1 MYHWDNEIQHDQEW
15 LLLIKTTDDMSE
27 ALKEAI
33 MKIHPYDSPE
43 LISVDVTDGLPDYLQ
58 WVQDTVN
65 DKIAVPVT
73 LALLLIVAARRL
85 PRHKVRLPVITK
97 SFYRSTKP

>member
-1 MYHWDNEIQHDQEW
+1 MVKLFYCTTDSQSSANELAASIVVQQLAACVNIIPGITSVYHWNNEIQHDQEW

-58 WVQDTVN
+58 WVQDTV
-65 DKIAVPVT
+65 K
-73 LALLLIVAARRL
+73 
-85 PRHKVRLPVITK
+85 
-97 SFYRSTKP
+97 

>member
-1 MYHWDNEIQHDQEW
+1 MVKLFYCTTDSQSSANELAASIVEQQLAACVNIIPGITSVYHWDNEIQNDQEW
-15 LLLIKTTDDMSE
+15 LLLIKTTGDMSE

-58 WVQDTVN
+58 WVQDTV
-65 DKIAVPVT
+65 K
-73 LALLLIVAARRL
+73 
-85 PRHKVRLPVITK
+85 
-97 SFYRSTKP
+97 

>member
-1 MYHWDNEIQHDQEW
+1 MVKLFYCTTDSQSSANELAASIVEQQLAACVNIIPGITSVYHWNNEIQHDQEW

-58 WVQDTVN
+58 WVQDTV
-65 DKIAVPVT
+65 K
-73 LALLLIVAARRL
+73 
-85 PRHKVRLPVITK
+85 
-97 SFYRSTKP
+97 

>member
-1 MYHWDNEIQHDQEW
+1 MVKLFYCTTDSQSSANELAASIVEQQLAACVNIIPGITSVYHWDNEIQHDQEW

-43 LISVDVTDGLPDYLQ
+43 LIGVDVTDGLPDYLQ
-58 WVQDTVN
+58 WVQDTV
-65 DKIAVPVT
+65 K
-73 LALLLIVAARRL
+73 
-85 PRHKVRLPVITK
+85 
-97 SFYRSTKP
+97 

>member
-1 MYHWDNEIQHDQEW
+1 MVKLFYCTTDSQSSANELAASIVEQQLVACVNIIPGITSVYHWDNEIQHDQEW

-58 WVQDTVN
+58 WVQDTV
-65 DKIAVPVT
+65 K
-73 LALLLIVAARRL
+73 
-85 PRHKVRLPVITK
+85 
-97 SFYRSTKP
+97 

>member
-1 MYHWDNEIQHDQEW
+1 MVKLFYCTTDSQSSANELAASIVEQQLAAFVNIIPGITSVYHWNNEIQHDQEW

-43 LISVDVTDGLPDYLQ
+43 LISVDVTDGFPDYLQ
-58 WVQDTVN
+58 WVQDTV
-65 DKIAVPVT
+65 K
-73 LALLLIVAARRL
+73 
-85 PRHKVRLPVITK
+85 
-97 SFYRSTKP
+97 

>member
-1 MYHWDNEIQHDQEW
+1 MVKLFYCTTDSQSSANELAASVVEQQLAACVNIIPGITSVYHWNNEIQHDQEW

-58 WVQDTVN
+58 WVQDTV
-65 DKIAVPVT
+65 K
-73 LALLLIVAARRL
+73 
-85 PRHKVRLPVITK
+85 
-97 SFYRSTKP
+97 

>member
-1 MYHWDNEIQHDQEW
+1 MVKLFYCTTDSQSSANELAASIVEQQLAACVNIIPGITSVYHWDNEIQHDQEW
-15 LLLIKTTDDMSE
+15 LLLIKTTDGMSE

-58 WVQDTVN
+58 WVQDTV
-65 DKIAVPVT
+65 K
-73 LALLLIVAARRL
+73 
-85 PRHKVRLPVITK
+85 
-97 SFYRSTKP
+97 

>member
-1 MYHWDNEIQHDQEW
+1 VEQQLVACVNIIPGITSVYHWDNEIQHDQEW

-58 WVQDTVN
+58 WVQDTV
-65 DKIAVPVT
+65 K
-73 LALLLIVAARRL
+73 
-85 PRHKVRLPVITK
+85 
-97 SFYRSTKP
+97 

>member
-1 MYHWDNEIQHDQEW
+1 MVKLFYCTTDSQSSANELAASVVEQQLAACVNIIPGITSVYHWDNEIQHDQEW

-58 WVQDTVN
+58 WVQDTV
-65 DKIAVPVT
+65 K
-73 LALLLIVAARRL
+73 
-85 PRHKVRLPVITK
+85 
-97 SFYRSTKP
+97 

>member
-1 MYHWDNEIQHDQEW
+1 MVKLFYCTTDSQSSANELAASIVEQQLAACVNIIPGITSVYHWDNEIQHDQEW

-58 WVQDTVN
+58 WVQDTV
-65 DKIAVPVT
+65 K
-73 LALLLIVAARRL
+73 
-85 PRHKVRLPVITK
+85 
-97 SFYRSTKP
+97 

>member
-1 MYHWDNEIQHDQEW
+1 MVKLFYCTTDSQSSVNELAASIVEQQLAACVNIIPGITSVYHWDNEIQHDQEW

-43 LISVDVTDGLPDYLQ
+43 LISVDVTDGLPDYQQ
-58 WVQDTVN
+58 WVQDTV
-65 DKIAVPVT
+65 K
-73 LALLLIVAARRL
+73 
-85 PRHKVRLPVITK
+85 
-97 SFYRSTKP
+97 

>member
-1 MYHWDNEIQHDQEW
+1 MVKLFYCTTDSQSSANELAASIVEQQLAACVNIIQGITSVYHWNNEIQHDQEW

-58 WVQDTVN
+58 WVQDTV
-65 DKIAVPVT
+65 K
-73 LALLLIVAARRL
+73 
-85 PRHKVRLPVITK
+85 
-97 SFYRSTKP
+97 

>member
-1 MYHWDNEIQHDQEW
+1 VEQQLAACVNIIPGITSVYHWNNEIQHDQEW

-58 WVQDTVN
+58 WVQDTV
-65 DKIAVPVT
+65 K
-73 LALLLIVAARRL
+73 
-85 PRHKVRLPVITK
+85 
-97 SFYRSTKP
+97 

>member
-1 MYHWDNEIQHDQEW
+1 MVKLFYCTTDSQSSANELAASIVEQQLAACVNIIPGITSVYHWNNEIQHDQEW
-15 LLLIKTTDDMSE
+15 LLLIKTTDDMSK

-58 WVQDTVN
+58 WVQDTV
-65 DKIAVPVT
+65 K
-73 LALLLIVAARRL
+73 
-85 PRHKVRLPVITK
+85 
-97 SFYRSTKP
+97 

>member
-1 MYHWDNEIQHDQEW
+1 MVKLFYCTTDSQSSANELAASIVEQQLAACVNIIPGITSVYHWNNEIQHDQEW

-33 MKIHPYDSPE
+33 MKIHQYDSPE

-58 WVQDTVN
+58 WVQDTV
-65 DKIAVPVT
+65 K
-73 LALLLIVAARRL
+73 
-85 PRHKVRLPVITK
+85 
-97 SFYRSTKP
+97 